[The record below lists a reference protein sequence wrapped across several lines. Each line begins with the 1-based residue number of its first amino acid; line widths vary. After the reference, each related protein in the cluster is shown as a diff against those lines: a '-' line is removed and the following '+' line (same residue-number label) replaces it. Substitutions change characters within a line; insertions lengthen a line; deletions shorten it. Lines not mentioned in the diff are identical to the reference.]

1 MRHMTAAAA
10 AVFGAALV
18 LGALAARPARAAGD
32 PTPDLEWSWKLAPGK
47 TVEIRGVN
55 GEIEAVASTDGKVH
69 VTAVKTAT
77 RSDPASVKIEV
88 VEHERGVTVCAI
100 YPSPDGPPNECTPGP
115 KFSSHTKDNDVN
127 VHFRVR
133 MPAGIRLD
141 ARTVNG
147 GVSATGLRGPATLE
161 TVNGAVRLETTEH
174 GSATTV
180 NGSIDATL
188 GSTDGADELEFTTV
202 NGRITVTL
210 PPDANADVHA
220 SVMNGG
226 IDSDFP
232 ITIHRRHGSNRASG
246 AIGSGGPRL
255 EMSALNGGIRLKSGP
270 R

>member
-1 MRHMTAAAA
+1 MRRITAAAA
-10 AVFGAALV
+10 MIGAALV
-18 LGALAARPARAAGD
+18 LGAVAAPPAQTAGNA
-32 PTPDLEWSWKLAPGK
+32 TPDLEWSWKLAPGK

-55 GEIEAVASTDGKVH
+55 GEIEAVASTDGRVH
-69 VTAVKTAT
+69 VTAVKSAT

-100 YPSPDGPPNECTPGP
+100 YPNPGGPPNECTPGP

-127 VHFRVR
+127 VRFRVLV
-133 MPAGIRLD
+133 PAGLRLD
-141 ARTVNG
+141 AQTVNG
-147 GVSATGLRGPATLE
+147 DVSATGLRGPANLE

-174 GSATTV
+174 GSANTV
-180 NGSIDATL
+180 NGSIDAKL
-188 GSTDGADELEFTTV
+188 GSTDGADALEFTSV
-202 NGRITVTL
+202 NGQITVTL

-255 EMSALNGGIRLKSGP
+255 EMSTLNGRLRLKSG
-270 R
+270 RR